1 MSNIVIYHNNLCPDI
16 WDENYNLNSGIRLNL
31 LKIAKDFYEKTKF
44 EAPILDI
51 YFMGSMASFNWNVE
65 SDIDVHVVIDL
76 KSLKMPEETSEKMAK
91 LVGSQWNSEHDIL
104 IKGHKV
110 EMNIQ
115 SLTAEKPY
123 VNGIYSL
130 VKNLWIKR
138 PSKQNPNAID
148 TPSIQLKYNGMKK
161 YILDM
166 IATGDREK
174 LKAAKD
180 YIDAFRQYGL
190 DNDGE
195 LSIEN
200 ITYKLL
206 RTKGIIQQLKDAIS
220 NIYDKQLS
228 IDEVT
233 QTNLKQR
240 HPTYVGDDLSQLTLD
255 NLNALKNKSVR
266 FYNAAKKSENQE
278 MCNQAV
284 KDYIVYR
291 NEIKRRLEIINR
303 PINEAGY
310 NDTMTDDEKY
320 DLANSY
326 FDIGHDEDTGDD
338 EGEPPATSYCWIWD
352 GSKIIAK
359 KDTTHG
365 MAFSHGVAS
374 LNFKGRYDMG
384 KDKILIVF
392 PDHELR
398 KLGNKRPT
406 VDDIPTNVFN
416 KLISKFGKN
425 NQFVVFENK
434 LNESTDVNYDACA
447 DFLERKD
454 SQLYEIANFLK
465 SNKTGNITW
474 KTISATLLK
483 KTWLLFGKYNKVN
496 DNAIDKIADQLLTN
510 IVRLTLANEF
520 TGHSEEY
527 HLREIIDD
535 SCGIEFTDEEWENV
549 CNRFEDKNGRDYI
562 SDYGIRPLQR
572 IYSIIFNAK
581 TPEEKLYACDKA
593 LNVVH
598 QRSDLAAM
606 FVEGGQTTLTQI
618 ANQGGYNAGYEYGQM
633 NREFREHLLNEAIT
647 PPQSPEF
654 KRWFGNSK
662 VVDNAG
668 NPLVVYHGTNQPIST
683 FSKKR
688 LGISTQSQSSKKAY
702 FFTDSSEV
710 AAEYAA
716 KAGRT
721 IRSGISDYEKKIKK
735 LQQLVD
741 KLETRAKITG
751 NWEPYEKAMEK
762 YENYDIGTSREDEI
776 TGQNIL
782 PVFLKIE
789 NPLIYDYEGNL
800 ASPPYKGIVELI
812 DTAIK
817 NGNDGVILKNINDPT
832 PISNHYI
839 VFKSNQI
846 KSAIGNVG
854 TFNHKHSSITK
865 EQLNEKVGWHGAY
878 QAILL
883 STPSKLI
890 FADKN
895 EDTHV
900 SIFRR
905 IFKDEMEALM
915 HQLENM
921 GYGDSDDPECEYP
934 AANRLAEKYN
944 VARVI
949 IEKHENTLYVNT
961 PKNKELTNSQ
971 LRILKDYCIE
981 HKLKLKQGNREIEL
995 EEGVGGNPET
1005 DKAYVT
1011 GDRWRVKW
1019 GNAKKTPL
1027 MREGKLGM
1035 FPYKFWLDNTGHI
1048 HQTDDHDTYVLN
1060 YFKME
1065 SGNEAYDK
1073 ALTNK
1078 WYRGQTTGDTV
1089 FLVGLHPDF
1098 NKSQRTAIEDLFMTD
1113 LEIKYVVFVND
1124 VSSGH
1129 GRTKIILSRT
1139 ETLNE
1144 NMFPKEYGQMNRE
1157 FREGINTKLPWNID
1171 YTKLPVETFA
1181 SNPYWISPNN
1191 KVYDAGESHAW
1202 FAKEYLYPDLDY
1214 VPARQ
1219 EALKNGWIRIRT
1231 HPTEGILE
1239 VEGNKLN
1246 SEQKKIIK
1254 ELSKLQNLKPIAASK
1269 LQEIELEEGFGGN
1282 PDTDKAYD
1290 KGDRWRVKWD
1300 NAKKTPLMKESISQ
1314 GLFKWFKQQLPTWPD
1329 YVINDIFVVKLKS
1342 RKEVEE
1348 KREHMN
1354 FIKKKYPNMKWELK
1368 VLEVTFDIF
1377 DRDTQ
1382 NALKK
1387 RDGGKCNPNQVP
1399 NDVARHAV
1407 QSNLLKSRG
1416 VSKEPLIMIKNGNS
1430 YSLWEGWHRTIQ
1442 NLNQFPNGYK
1452 CNAWIGIP

>member
-1 MSNIVIYHNNLCPDI
+1 MSNIVIYHNNLCPDV

-31 LKIAKDFYEKTKF
+31 LKTAKDFYEKTKF

-91 LVGSQWNSEHDIL
+91 LVGSQWNSEHEIL

-130 VKNLWIKR
+130 VKNVWVKI
-138 PSKQNPNAID
+138 PSKQNPDSIN
-148 TPSIQLKYNGMKK
+148 TPAIQLKYGGVKK
-161 YILDM
+161 YILDT

-174 LKAAKD
+174 LKEVKD

-190 DNDGE
+190 DNGGE

-228 IDEVT
+228 INEHLESVDINANTKNFNIRFGDDGLNKKTAKILLNEKWFANSYKLLEGFGHGNMKDGEWVINAHEEAFRLNFKSPPISFPTLQDLLNYLEKWYESIELKEVK
-233 QTNLKQR
+233 QSDLKQR
-240 HPTYVGDDLSQLTLD
+240 HPVWAGNNISQLTLD

-266 FYNAAKKSENQE
+266 FYNAGKKSENQE

-303 PINEAGY
+303 PINEVGY

-320 DLANSY
+320 DLANTY

-365 MAFSHGVAS
+365 MAFSHDVANM
-374 LNFKGRYDMG
+374 NFKGRYDTG
-384 KDKILIVF
+384 KDKISIVF

-406 VDDIPTNVFN
+406 VDDIPTNVYN

-434 LNESTDVNYDACA
+434 LNESVDVDYNSQV
-447 DFLERKD
+447 DFLERRD
-454 SQLYEIANFLK
+454 TQLLEISHFLK
-465 SNKTGNITW
+465 SNKSGNIPW

-520 TGHSEEY
+520 TGHSENY
-527 HLREIIDD
+527 HLREEIDEMCD
-535 SCGIEFTDEEWENV
+535 IQFTDEEWEAV
-549 CNRFEDKNGRDYI
+549 CWRFEDKNGKDYI
-562 SDYGIRPLQR
+562 SDYGIRPLQN
-572 IYSIIFNAK
+572 IYTLIFNAE
-581 TPEEKLYACDKA
+581 TPEAKLYACDKA

-598 QRSDLAAM
+598 QRNDLAAM
-606 FVEGGQTTLTQI
+606 FVEGGQSTLTQI

-633 NREFREHLLNEAIT
+633 NREFREEKIDNKHSRIVKENET
-647 PPQSPEF
+647 
-654 KRWFGNSK
+654 
-662 VVDNAG
+662 
-668 NPLVVYHGTNQPIST
+668 H
-683 FSKKR
+683 
-688 LGISTQSQSSKKAY
+688 
-702 FFTDSSEV
+702 
-710 AAEYAA
+710 
-716 KAGRT
+716 
-721 IRSGISDYEKKIKK
+721 
-735 LQQLVD
+735 
-741 KLETRAKITG
+741 
-751 NWEPYEKAMEK
+751 
-762 YENYDIGTSREDEI
+762 
-776 TGQNIL
+776 IL
-782 PVFLKIE
+782 PLSAFTGGYCAE
-789 NPLIYDYEGNL
+789 FAL
-800 ASPPYKGIVELI
+800 ALHEKTNYPIVSFDELI
-812 DTAIK
+812 DYGDGDIEHQSIHYTCKHNNLYYDAKGKRTEEDIRK
-817 NGNDGVILKNINDPT
+817 NLLGSDMKPTTKVEIRELTSEYLVNETGIEPEALEQARKIVSRMKNI
-832 PISNHYI
+832 
-839 VFKSNQI
+839 
-846 KSAIGNVG
+846 
-854 TFNHKHSSITK
+854 K
-865 EQLNEKVGWHGAY
+865 EG
-878 QAILL
+878 
-883 STPSKLI
+883 
-890 FADKN
+890 F
-895 EDTHV
+895 
-900 SIFRR
+900 
-905 IFKDEMEALM
+905 
-915 HQLENM
+915 
-921 GYGDSDDPECEYP
+921 
-934 AANRLAEKYN
+934 
-944 VARVI
+944 
-949 IEKHENTLYVNT
+949 
-961 PKNKELTNSQ
+961 
-971 LRILKDYCIE
+971 
-981 HKLKLKQGNREIEL
+981 
-995 EEGVGGNPET
+995 GGNPET
-1005 DKAYVT
+1005 DKAYVK

-1019 GNAKKTPL
+1019 DNAEKTPL

-1282 PDTDKAYD
+1282 PDTDKAYV

-1382 NALKK
+1382 DALKK

>member
-31 LKIAKDFYEKTKF
+31 LKIAKDFYEKIKF

-51 YFMGSMASFNWNVE
+51 YFMGSMASFNWNIE

-148 TPSIQLKYNGMKK
+148 TPSIQLKYGGMKK
-161 YILDM
+161 YILDT
-166 IATGDREK
+166 IATRDREK

-228 IDEVT
+228 INEVN
-233 QTNLKQR
+233 QSDLKQR
-240 HPTYVGDDLSQLTLD
+240 HPVWAGNDLSQLTLD

-266 FYNAAKKSENQE
+266 FYNAAKKSENRE
-278 MCNQAV
+278 MFNQAV

-303 PINEAGY
+303 PINES
-310 NDTMTDDEKY
+310 ND
-320 DLANSY
+320 S
-326 FDIGHDEDTGDD
+326 
-338 EGEPPATSYCWIWD
+338 
-352 GSKIIAK
+352 
-359 KDTTHG
+359 
-365 MAFSHGVAS
+365 
-374 LNFKGRYDMG
+374 
-384 KDKILIVF
+384 
-392 PDHELR
+392 
-398 KLGNKRPT
+398 
-406 VDDIPTNVFN
+406 
-416 KLISKFGKN
+416 
-425 NQFVVFENK
+425 
-434 LNESTDVNYDACA
+434 NYDCHA
-447 DFLERKD
+447 DFLERKNA
-454 SQLYEIANFLK
+454 QLYELANFLK
-465 SNKTGNITW
+465 SNKTGNIPW

-520 TGHSEEY
+520 TGHSENY
-527 HLREIIDD
+527 HLREEIDEMCD
-535 SCGIEFTDEEWENV
+535 IQFTDEEWEAV
-549 CNRFEDKNGRDYI
+549 CWRFEDKNGRDYI
-562 SDYGIRPLQR
+562 SDYGIKPLQN
-572 IYSIIFNAK
+572 IYSVIFNAK

-618 ANQGGYNAGYEYGQM
+618 ATQGGYNAGYEYGQM
-633 NREFREHLLNEAIT
+633 NREFRESLINEAISH
-647 PPQSPEF
+647 PQSNEF
-654 KRWFGNSK
+654 KSWFGNSK
-662 VVDNAG
+662 VVDSSG
-668 NPLVVYHGTNQPIST
+668 NPLVVYHGTNQPISA

-688 LGISTQSQSSKKAY
+688 LGMNTQASSAKRAF
-702 FFTDSSEV
+702 FFTDSQAV
-710 AAEYAA
+710 AGEYAS

-721 IRSGISDYEKKIKK
+721 VRSNISKYEKKIKEYQK
-735 LQQLVD
+735 KVERLEKYAQLS
-741 KLETRAKITG
+741 G
-751 NWEPYEKAMEK
+751 NWKPYEKAIEE
-762 YENYDIGTSREDEI
+762 YENYDIGTSREDDI

-789 NPLIYDYEGNL
+789 NPLVYDF
-800 ASPPYKGIVELI
+800 KGLSAFNNETSNLI
-812 DTAIK
+812 DMAIK
-817 NGNDGVILKNINDPT
+817 SGNDGLILKNVNDPEPVST
-832 PISNHYI
+832 HYI

-854 TFNHKHSSITK
+854 TFSSKHSSIVK
-865 EQLNEKVGWHGAY
+865 EAIGWHGAY

-883 STPSKLI
+883 SNPPKLV
-890 FADKN
+890 FTNND

-900 SIFRR
+900 AIFRR
-905 IFKDEMEALM
+905 VFNDEMETLM
-915 HQLENM
+915 SQLENA
-921 GYGDSDDPECEYP
+921 GYGDSDDPDCQYP
-934 AANRLAEKYN
+934 AANQLADKYN
-944 VARVI
+944 VARCI
-949 IEKHENTLYVNT
+949 IERDGICYVNT
-961 PKNKELTNSQ
+961 PKNRELTNSQ
-971 LRILKDYCIE
+971 LRILRDYCIE
-981 HKLKLKQGNREIEL
+981 HKLRLKQGNREIEL

-1005 DKAYVT
+1005 DKAYV
-1011 GDRWRVKW
+1011 
-1019 GNAKKTPL
+1019 
-1027 MREGKLGM
+1027 
-1035 FPYKFWLDNTGHI
+1035 
-1048 HQTDDHDTYVLN
+1048 
-1060 YFKME
+1060 
-1065 SGNEAYDK
+1065 
-1073 ALTNK
+1073 
-1078 WYRGQTTGDTV
+1078 
-1089 FLVGLHPDF
+1089 
-1098 NKSQRTAIEDLFMTD
+1098 
-1113 LEIKYVVFVND
+1113 
-1124 VSSGH
+1124 
-1129 GRTKIILSRT
+1129 
-1139 ETLNE
+1139 
-1144 NMFPKEYGQMNRE
+1144 
-1157 FREGINTKLPWNID
+1157 
-1171 YTKLPVETFA
+1171 
-1181 SNPYWISPNN
+1181 
-1191 KVYDAGESHAW
+1191 
-1202 FAKEYLYPDLDY
+1202 
-1214 VPARQ
+1214 
-1219 EALKNGWIRIRT
+1219 
-1231 HPTEGILE
+1231 
-1239 VEGNKLN
+1239 
-1246 SEQKKIIK
+1246 
-1254 ELSKLQNLKPIAASK
+1254 
-1269 LQEIELEEGFGGN
+1269 
-1282 PDTDKAYD
+1282 

-1329 YVINDIFVVKLKS
+1329 YVINDMFVVKLKS

-1382 NALKK
+1382 DALKK